1 MITNKVINKKPV
13 DSDSSDDED
22 NDQIRQ
28 FLEATDQ
35 TLLTND
41 MFSNKSKDETEKATS
56 ESVSSI
62 ATPDANPV
70 QERPK
75 SERSI
80 NDDKGEE
87 SSFNDFQISKQM
99 QTHIWG
105 KLSAIIECQ
114 VKFHKLE
121 KLPNGLPKRAEED
134 KPINKVKLVSDTDC
148 YVIDDIPEEVVPQK
162 KPIIKRRCVD
172 AEPDDTPCWSAIAV
186 SGESILRGKDME
198 CWGSQHARD
207 KRKESRLMEIIK
219 S

>member
-1 MITNKVINKKPV
+1 MITNNVINKKPV

-41 MFSNKSKDETEKATS
+41 MFSNGCSARTEKATE

-62 ATPDANPV
+62 ATPGANPV

-75 SERSI
+75 SERYL
-80 NDDKGEE
+80 NDDKGED
-87 SSFNDFQISKQM
+87 SSFNDLQISKQM
-99 QTHIWG
+99 QLHIWG
-105 KLSAIIECQ
+105 KLSAIIESQ
-114 VKFHKLE
+114 VKFRKPE
-121 KLPNGLPKRAEED
+121 KLPNEAEEE
-134 KPINKVKLVSDTDC
+134 KPINKVKLVSDAKC
-148 YVIDDIPEEVVPQK
+148 YVIDDIPEEPVHQK
-162 KPIIKRRCVD
+162 KPIIKRRRVD
-172 AEPDDTPCWSAIAV
+172 AEPDDEPCWGAIAV
-186 SGESILRGKDME
+186 SGESILEGKDMK

-207 KRKESRLMEIIK
+207 RRKESRLLEIIK